1 MLMTDYNKISTICT
15 NIHNEYNIMS
25 ADTKKINIFIHRNR
39 IDKILLFMKDNSF
52 GMERDYRATLIN
64 KPTKPDVN
72 NGYRMDLDF
81 YSFYKQSDKSE
92 NVIERVLSVGLL
104 LELYNKDARTRQ
116 LKYYI
121 GVTKHPYPI
130 DNLISDMIMDDLIES
145 FNGQRSEFTKVFN
158 EMKATINPDTIDVIV
173 KG

>member
-1 MLMTDYNKISTICT
+1 MTDYNKISTICT

-25 ADTKKINIFIHRNR
+25 TDTKKITIFIHKSK

-64 KPTKPDVN
+64 KPTKPDTN
-72 NGYRMDLDF
+72 DGYRMDLDF

-104 LELYNKDARTRQ
+104 LERYDRDARTRR

-121 GVTKHPYPI
+121 GITKYPYPI
-130 DNLISDMIMDDLIES
+130 DTITSDMLMDDLIES
-145 FNGQRSEFTKVFN
+145 FSGQRSEFTRVFN
-158 EMKATINPDTIDVIV
+158 EMKAIINPDAIDVIV
-173 KG
+173 KR